1 MLQEL
6 ELEADL
12 AVMAEAMGERPH
24 RRAADMGGDSRRGG
38 ADVVAGDGDGHGPAS
53 LRDVGPDGK
62 ATGDPP
68 SAPLNGAALRKPA
81 MPDIRPRRSVL
92 YMPGANARAL
102 EKARTL
108 PADAIII
115 DLEDAVAPEAKE
127 AARVKVVAAV
137 RQGGYG
143 HREVVIR
150 VNAPDTAWGE
160 GDLAAAAEAAPDAI
174 LIPKVS
180 EAETLTSVGHR
191 LRRLNAPEKTQ
202 VWVMIETPLAI
213 LRAESIA
220 SAARDVDT
228 RLACFV
234 MGTNDL
240 AKETRARQ
248 VPGRAP
254 MVPWLMTALAAARA
268 HEVEIVDGVYNSL
281 SDEAGFRAECEQARD
296 LGFDGKTLIHPNQV
310 AAANAVF
317 APARDEVERAR
328 AIIAAFKR
336 PENRAKGAISLDGRM
351 VERLHAEI
359 AERTV

>member
-1 MLQEL
+1 
-6 ELEADL
+6 
-12 AVMAEAMGERPH
+12 
-24 RRAADMGGDSRRGG
+24 
-38 ADVVAGDGDGHGPAS
+38 
-53 LRDVGPDGK
+53 
-62 ATGDPP
+62 
-68 SAPLNGAALRKPA
+68 
-81 MPDIRPRRSVL
+81 MPEIRPRRSVL

-180 EAETLTSVGHR
+180 DAETLTSVGHR
-191 LRRLNAPEKTQ
+191 LRRLNAPEKTR
-202 VWVMIETPLAI
+202 VWAMIETPLAI
-213 LRAESIA
+213 LRCEEIA
-220 SAARDVDT
+220 RAARDVDT

-254 MVPWLMTALAAARA
+254 MLPWLATAVAAARA
-268 HEVEIVDGVYNSL
+268 HDLDILDGVYNGL
-281 SDEAGFRAECEQARD
+281 QDEAGFRAECEQGRD

-310 AAANAVF
+310 GPANEVF
-317 APARDEVERAR
+317 APPAAEIDEAR
-328 AIIAAFKR
+328 AIIAAFAR
-336 PENRAKGAISLDGRM
+336 PENRGKGVISLEGRM
-351 VERLHAEI
+351 VERMHADI
-359 AERTV
+359 AERTVALAEAIGRGSGEPLSGMGERQG